1 MPLIPGFR
9 QGDIDRRIDRFAVS
23 IEQRIIWA
31 LAMVGENFVNDAR
44 TIRTYKDQTGNL
56 RSSIGYI
63 IARDGNIIQENIE
76 GKAEGRAQAK
86 ETAEEVLRENSKG
99 FVLIVVAG
107 MEYAANKMIRQC
119 DRLANKKYN
128 LIMNDLDH
136 KEGTHLE
143 LDEWDTQFIM
153 WY

>member
-9 QGDIDRRIDRFAVS
+9 QGDIDGRINRFTVS
-23 IEQRIIWA
+23 IEQRIIWT

-76 GKAEGRAQAK
+76 GKSEGRAQAK
-86 ETAEEVLRENSKG
+86 EIANEVLRENSKG

-107 MEYAANKMIRQC
+107 MEYAAAVESKGYDVITGSVPAAKA
-119 DRLANKKYN
+119 LLKSK
-128 LIMNDLDH
+128 I
-136 KEGTHLE
+136 KEYSL
-143 LDEWDTQFIM
+143 
-153 WY
+153 